1 MSILDPAN
9 LRSFDNA
16 DEALDDA
23 DEAHRHHRSEV
34 IDKALGTEECRP
46 ETRQGDHWQSV
57 DEGDKALG
65 HLVAPQIAEGAPD
78 LGDDYSEDYPDDPPP
93 ADQPSDDHAI
103 AEGHADTF

>member
-23 DEAHRHHRSEV
+23 D
-34 IDKALGTEECRP
+34 ECRP

-65 HLVAPQIAEGAPD
+65 HLVAPQIAEGAPE
-78 LGDDYSEDYPDDPPP
+78 LGEDYPDDPPP

-103 AEGHADTF
+103 AEGYADTF

>member
-23 DEAHRHHRSEV
+23 DDAHHQSEV
-34 IDKALGTEECRP
+34 I
-46 ETRQGDHWQSV
+46 
-57 DEGDKALG
+57 DKALG
-65 HLVAPQIAEGAPD
+65 HLVAPQIAEGAPE

-103 AEGHADTF
+103 AEGYADTF